1 MSTAADLII
10 LALKDIQVLDE
21 SETPSAALMADS
33 LTTLNQ
39 MLAMWK
45 IDNVN
50 VPAQTVV
57 SFTPNGTATHTI
69 GVGGDVNIANPQHI
83 DHLFL
88 RTSGIDYPITLL
100 PSLEQYQ
107 NIGLKSISTY
117 PDYAYYNPTYPLGT
131 LYLYPIPSV
140 SIGIIH
146 MTVPMDFPAYAAS
159 ADSISLRPEY
169 DLAIRFNLAVILA
182 EMMGRQARPGISLF
196 ARNSLRL
203 LKKAN
208 LRIDPLDS
216 GDVMLPGFA
225 RIQRGY

>member
-100 PSLEQYQ
+100 PSFEQYQ

-117 PDYAYYNPTYPLGT
+117 PDYAYYMPTYPLGT

-140 SIGIIH
+140 SIGTIH
-146 MTVPMDFPAYAAS
+146 MTIPIDFQAYTAS

-169 DLAIRFNLAVILA
+169 DLAIRFNLAVYLA
-182 EMMGRQARPGISLF
+182 EMMGRTARPGIALF

-208 LRIDPLDS
+208 LRIEPLDS